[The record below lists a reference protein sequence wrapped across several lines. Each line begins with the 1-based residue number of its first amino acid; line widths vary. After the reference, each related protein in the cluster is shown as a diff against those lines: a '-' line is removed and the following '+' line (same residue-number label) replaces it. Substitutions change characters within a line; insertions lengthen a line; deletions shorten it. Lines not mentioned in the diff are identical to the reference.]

1 MVALL
6 LGIGALVGLL
16 GMGVCMGAI
25 AIEARHVPNRPLHMR
40 LNPFNILA
48 DQSLWT
54 PEIRRLNRAAVK
66 FGVLFIACVLVG
78 ALVGLLRAPR

>member
-6 LGIGALVGLL
+6 LGIGAVVGLL

-40 LNPFNILA
+40 LNPLNILA
-48 DQSLWT
+48 DQSFWT
-54 PEIRRLNRAAVK
+54 PEIRRLNRAAVR
-66 FGVLFIACVLVG
+66 FGLLFVACVLVG
-78 ALVGLLRAPR
+78 TLVGLLLAPQ

>member
-1 MVALL
+1 MVALVL
-6 LGIGALVGLL
+6 WIGAVVGLL

-54 PEIRRLNRAAVK
+54 PEIRRLNRAAGR
-66 FGVLFIACVLVG
+66 FGLLFVPCVLVG
-78 ALVGLLRAPR
+78 TLVSLLVAPQ